1 MTKIHLL
8 TVGLIV
14 AASLSLILP
23 MQVWAGVTNKDEL
36 RVLVKL
42 RDWKGETAGWQ
53 KGVLGARE
61 VRLISRRKPRDYVAA
76 GKRKIA
82 GDLRRWRVVTVPSG
96 ELSSVLEELKKDKI
110 VTEVRVE
117 QIYREAMVPND
128 PYFNQQYGLLN
139 TSQSQA
145 DINAVL
151 AWDKTTGLASTVIAI
166 VDGGVDLTHEDLQ
179 HKIWLNSREAQGN
192 GKDDDGNGFVDDVA
206 GWDFVEN
213 KPAGYANTHA
223 THVAG
228 IAAAEGNNG
237 IGVAGVDW
245 QARVMS
251 VRVLNRYGLGRE
263 ADIAA
268 GIDYA
273 TANGAKVINLS
284 IAGGRSQIIEEAIE
298 NAYAAGVVVV
308 AAAGNQGGD
317 TGLLNLAPVC
327 SEPVGINM
335 VLGVGAI
342 DEDGEPAS
350 FSNFGRCVDIAA
362 PGKRII
368 STVLG
373 NRYRSMSGTSMSAP
387 LAAGVAGLYLAS
399 HPGAG
404 PMEVIA
410 AIKNGGLFTGEKAS
424 LWNERYK
431 GYLDAAKVLG
441 VAGVETPMVSP
452 VPTSVP
458 GVSGGVFKLG
468 LIRQGALETA
478 PGNEVNYQVRVENM
492 GMGVASGVIIKDS
505 FDRDLRLV
513 AEKSSGSCRVSR
525 RDVICEMGELAG
537 GESRQIDLV
546 YQVDALARCRAR
558 IINRAEVYAQEQG
571 LSRRQAVSERTETRV
586 ICK

>member
-8 TVGLIV
+8 TGLI
-14 AASLSLILP
+14 AAVSVSLILP
-23 MQVWAGVTNKDEL
+23 MQAWAGVTNQDEL

-53 KGVLGARE
+53 KGVSGGRE
-61 VRLISRRKPRDYVAA
+61 VRMVSRRKPRDYEVA
-76 GKRKIA
+76 GKWKTA
-82 GDLRRWRVVTVPSG
+82 GDLRRWRVVTVPSS
-96 ELSSVLEELKKDKI
+96 ELKSVLEELKEDET
-110 VTEVRVE
+110 VTEVQVE
-117 QIYREAMVPND
+117 QTYREAMVPND
-128 PYFNQQYGLLN
+128 IFFNQQYGLLN
-139 TSQSQA
+139 ASQSQA
-145 DINAVL
+145 DINAVQ

-192 GKDDDGNGFVDDVA
+192 GKDDDGNGFVDDVT

-213 KPAGYANTHA
+213 KPAGYANAHA

-251 VRVLNRYGLGRE
+251 VRVLNRYGTGRE
-263 ADIAA
+263 ADIAS
-268 GIDYA
+268 GIEYA
-273 TANGAKVINLS
+273 TVNGAKVINLS

-317 TGLLNLAPVC
+317 TGLLNPAPVC
-327 SEPVGINM
+327 SEPVGVNM
-335 VLGVGAI
+335 VIGVGAI

-350 FSNFGRCVDIAA
+350 FSNFGRCVDISA

-368 STVLG
+368 STVPG
-373 NRYRSMSGTSMSAP
+373 NQYRSMSGTSMSAP
-387 LAAGVAGLYLAS
+387 LAAGVAGLFLAS
-399 HPGAG
+399 HPEAG
-404 PMEVIA
+404 PTEVIE
-410 AIKNGGLFTGEKAS
+410 AIKNGGLFTGEQAS

-441 VAGVETPMVSP
+441 VAGVDVPTISP
-452 VPTSVP
+452 VPTLEP
-458 GVSGGVFKLG
+458 DVSGGMFKL
-468 LIRQGALETA
+468 ALTRWGMSETS
-478 PGNEVNYQVRVENM
+478 PGNEVTYQVKVENT
-492 GMGVASGVIIKDS
+492 GTGVARGVIVEDS
-505 FDRDLRLV
+505 FDRALRLV

-525 RDVICEMGELAG
+525 RDVVCEVGELAG

-558 IINRAEVYAQEQG
+558 ISNRAEVYAQERG
-571 LSRRQAVSERTETRV
+571 LSRRQAVSERTETRI
-586 ICK
+586 ICE